1 MKLTVKGQVTIPQR
15 LRKRYGLQPD
25 TEVVFEETA
34 TGVLIKPAA
43 SGRTAKLKTALRKSR
58 GTASINSTDCCH
70 MRKGM
75 TPTCSPTTRIGRNGR
90 RHN

>member
-15 LRKRYGLQPD
+15 LRKRYGLQPE

-34 TGVLIKPAA
+34 AGVLIKPAA

-58 GTASINSTDCCH
+58 GSAAVKTTDEL
-70 MRKGM
+70 MRF
-75 TPTCSPTTRIGRNGR
+75 TRGED
-90 RHN
+90 